1 MFKYYNGSMKKY
13 NLTYKID
20 GVEHTETV
28 NKSNVLKSM
37 MKIEKD
43 HRKTLKKN
51 EYLFPFVDFNIE
63 EI

>member
-1 MFKYYNGSMKKY
+1 MKKY
-13 NLTYKID
+13 NLTYTID
-20 GVEHTETV
+20 GIEHTETV

-37 MKIEKD
+37 IKIEKN
-43 HRKTLKKN
+43 HKKTLKTN

>member
-1 MFKYYNGSMKKY
+1 MKKY

-43 HRKTLKKN
+43 HRKTFKKN